1 MHTSQEKK
9 VYILLIAISL
19 LTIGIVLGVI
29 YPTTNDINNL
39 KEETANLKNFLEKR
53 YQRTL
58 QSQNSVHKIEAV
70 REQVALLDKHL
81 FKSGRELEFITLLEN
96 LSPKFKLEQKINSSN
111 LDDPNKQ
118 ALQFNLILNGSY
130 KNALRYLNE
139 LENLPYFIKLENIS
153 LSPTGQS
160 PEKDSTVRLVLDI
173 SLYVSK

>member
-1 MHTSQEKK
+1 MRTPQEKK

-19 LTIGIVLGVI
+19 LTLGIVLGVI
-29 YPTTNDINNL
+29 YPTTSDIKSL

-53 YQRTL
+53 YQRTI
-58 QSQNSVHKIEAV
+58 QSRSSVHKIETV

-96 LSPKFKLEQKINSSN
+96 LSPKYKLDQKINSSN
-111 LDDPNKQ
+111 LDDPNKK
-118 ALQFNLILNGSY
+118 ALRFNLIISGSY

-153 LSPTGQS
+153 LTPTGQNL
-160 PEKDSTVRLVLDI
+160 EKDSTVRLVLDI
-173 SLYVSK
+173 SLYVSE